1 MCRFNVMN
9 EPQSWRR
16 NADLKSS
23 DFNIEILHEE
33 DGEIDVYLVHKQVL
47 VAGVRK
53 STYFQNIVFNSI
65 QGKETQPSTCQIK
78 LQARPAKIFPEV
90 LDFMYSGTWN
100 YTTRK
105 NLVSL
110 LALAD
115 YLEISVLIEDVRSE
129 IGSLSAEAAYQLL
142 SEAYYLK
149 SKIAVDALLEV
160 LRKSGVSLF
169 QHVES
174 VHLLSLTPLAF
185 RILFSLMYEGN
196 IGFLA
201 SSEDLSLAVAVFLEA
216 HPQLST
222 NWKLLA
228 PLTNSFT
235 MPVISPYSAFFFLG
249 LTSAATD
256 ADDVAVKSLEQRC
269 LCACEKWQECHDA
282 EKLFKAMTY
291 TSDSCLDEE
300 DLYMHDFIY
309 LPDSVKV
316 QVLQHVLKGCLRSP
330 HHNSCK
336 TKLGE
341 KVFRPTLGSLSL
353 FLSPIIGFIGNR
365 NNVT

>member
-1 MCRFNVMN
+1 MCQLNEIN

-16 NADLKSS
+16 NAELKSS
-23 DFNIEILHEE
+23 DFNIEILNEE
-33 DGEIDVYLVHKQVL
+33 DGEVDVYLVHKQVL

-53 STYFQNIVFNSI
+53 SEYFQNVLFNSI
-65 QGKETQPSTCQIK
+65 EGKEIQPSSCQIK

-90 LDFMYSGTWN
+90 LDFMYSGMWN
-100 YTTRK
+100 YTSNK

-110 LALAD
+110 LGLAD
-115 YLEISVLIEDVRSE
+115 YLDISVLKEDVRSE
-129 IGSLSAEAAYQLL
+129 ICRLNAEAAYQLL
-142 SEAYYLK
+142 SEAYHLK
-149 SKIAVDALLEV
+149 SKIAVDALLDV

-174 VHLLSLTPLAF
+174 VHLLSLSPSAF
-185 RILFSLMYEGN
+185 QIIYSLMYERN

-201 SSEDLSLAVAVFLEA
+201 SSEDLSLAVAVFLES

-228 PLTNSFT
+228 PLTNSFI

-249 LTSAATD
+249 LTSAAAD
-256 ADDVAVKSLEQRC
+256 ADEVAVKSLEQRC
-269 LCACEKWQECHDA
+269 LCACEKWQKCHDV
-282 EKLFKAMTY
+282 EKLFQAMTY

-300 DLYMHDFIY
+300 DLYMHDFIN

-316 QVLQHVLKGCLRSP
+316 RVLQHALKGCSGSQRHS
-330 HHNSCK
+330 SYK
-336 TKLGE
+336 TMLGE
-341 KVFRPTLGSLSL
+341 KVFRPTFGSLSL
-353 FLSPIIGFIGNR
+353 FLSPIIGFIGER
-365 NNVT
+365 NK